1 MPKKNIYRAL
11 LLLFAFVLLG
21 CALTA
26 KLQEGDAGST
36 PTPALALAS
45 PVATEPPTPSATLLP
60 EASATPLPAVTALPP
75 TPSLTPSPV
84 PTTPSSSG
92 LLREVPGQP
101 DPLPENVNL
110 MRQPVSQADRHS
122 AAVLADSVVPVRDL
136 RSLAIRLG
144 GVRADV
150 PAVITDTSPDYDLGT
165 VRSFK
170 VHDDD
175 SDQTFLI
182 EAELRYKTAHV
193 YMWVETG
200 VDIDP
205 GRLQQAADTFEKEIY
220 PTDRAFFG
228 SEWTPGVDG
237 DPHLGILHARGIG
250 SGVAGYYWS
259 ADEYPAEVRPDS
271 NQMEMFYINADNANV
286 GSAFYLGTLAHE
298 FQHMIHWYNDRN
310 EETWLNEGMSELA
323 SLITGFDPGG
333 SDYGWSRRP
342 DTQLN
347 TWSDDDARSAHYG
360 GSYLFAAYLLDRF
373 GETLTQAVVAHPANG
388 IPSIDAVL
396 AENETGLTFTDV
408 FADWLVA
415 NYLDQPELAD
425 GRFGYDLIDTAQPLL
440 AMEHDR
446 YPAKRVS
453 DVTQYGVDY
462 IYLEGG
468 QDLTVDFFGE
478 TRARLLST
486 GAHSGDQFWY
496 SNRGD
501 DSDMR
506 LTRRFDLG
514 DVSQATLRFWTW
526 YDIEAG
532 WDYGYVMVSN
542 DDGATWS
549 ILRGDLSTDV
559 NPHGNSYGWSYT
571 GLSGEGPV
579 WVEESISLDDFA
591 GQQIL
596 VRFEYITDDALNS
609 PGWAIDDISIPELG
623 YRDDVEAGT
632 AGWQAEGFVQT
643 GNFVPQEHL
652 VQVILFDREIT
663 VERLPLLENQS
674 ARWQLP
680 LADADH
686 AVLVVSGLAE
696 VTTEPTNYFYQAGA
710 D

>member
-1 MPKKNIYRAL
+1 
-11 LLLFAFVLLG
+11 
-21 CALTA
+21 
-26 KLQEGDAGST
+26 
-36 PTPALALAS
+36 
-45 PVATEPPTPSATLLP
+45 
-60 EASATPLPAVTALPP
+60 
-75 TPSLTPSPV
+75 
-84 PTTPSSSG
+84 
-92 LLREVPGQP
+92 
-101 DPLPENVNL
+101 
-110 MRQPVSQADRHS
+110 
-122 AAVLADSVVPVRDL
+122 
-136 RSLAIRLG
+136 
-144 GVRADV
+144 
-150 PAVITDTSPDYDLGT
+150 
-165 VRSFK
+165 
-170 VHDDD
+170 
-175 SDQTFLI
+175 
-182 EAELRYKTAHV
+182 
-193 YMWVETG
+193 
-200 VDIDP
+200 
-205 GRLQQAADTFEKEIY
+205 
-220 PTDRAFFG
+220 
-228 SEWTPGVDG
+228 
-237 DPHLGILHARGIG
+237 
-250 SGVAGYYWS
+250 
-259 ADEYPAEVRPDS
+259 
-271 NQMEMFYINADNANV
+271 
-286 GSAFYLGTLAHE
+286 
-298 FQHMIHWYNDRN
+298 
-310 EETWLNEGMSELA
+310 
-323 SLITGFDPGG
+323 
-333 SDYGWSRRP
+333 
-342 DTQLN
+342 
-347 TWSDDDARSAHYG
+347 
-360 GSYLFAAYLLDRF
+360 
-373 GETLTQAVVAHPANG
+373 
-388 IPSIDAVL
+388 
-396 AENETGLTFTDV
+396 
-408 FADWLVA
+408 
-415 NYLDQPELAD
+415 
-425 GRFGYDLIDTAQPLL
+425 
-440 AMEHDR
+440 
-446 YPAKRVS
+446 
-453 DVTQYGVDY
+453 
-462 IYLEGG
+462 
-468 QDLTVDFFGE
+468 
-478 TRARLLST
+478 LLST
-486 GAHSGDQFWY
+486 EAHSGDQFWY

-549 ILRGDLSTDV
+549 ILRGDLSTDA